1 MAMESPERQKIKA
14 ILPPA
19 KECTHTLH
27 YCEENVWLLC
37 QHVQDKYPQELPYC
51 YAVFISN
58 QNQTVPLWRQRA
70 GRTEDRV
77 VIWDYH
83 VIFMYQPDSRCLV
96 YDMDSELP
104 FPTYFHKYVT
114 ETFRTDQILH
124 PEHHRFFRVVPATEF
139 LSTFASDRS
148 HMKREGGVWASPPPP
163 YPPISTPGGST
174 NNLQTFI
181 SMDGR
186 VGVGEV
192 LNLSGFVDKFYRNLV
207 NI

>member
-77 VIWDYH
+77 VIWVGHDDN
-83 VIFMYQPDSRCLV
+83 I
-96 YDMDSELP
+96 
-104 FPTYFHKYVT
+104 T
-114 ETFRTDQILH
+114 
-124 PEHHRFFRVVPATEF
+124 
-139 LSTFASDRS
+139 
-148 HMKREGGVWASPPPP
+148 
-163 YPPISTPGGST
+163 
-174 NNLQTFI
+174 
-181 SMDGR
+181 GR
-186 VGVGEV
+186 VATGRHRGRSRDYTDSITGRH
-192 LNLSGFVDKFYRNLV
+192 L
-207 NI
+207 